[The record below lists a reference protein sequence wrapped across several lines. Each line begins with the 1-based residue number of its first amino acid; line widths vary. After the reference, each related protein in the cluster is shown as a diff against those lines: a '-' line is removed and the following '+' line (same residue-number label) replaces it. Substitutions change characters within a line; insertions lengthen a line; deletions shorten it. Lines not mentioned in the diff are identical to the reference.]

1 MRKLV
6 FSGAV
11 GILVWAAV
19 IVPLPLV
26 VIVPAPAQPV
36 LSAIQVADTTDE
48 ISGDLLFTAV
58 ELTNVTTVG
67 TIEAWRDPYR
77 DVSLPGQVLPED
89 FDPERFLEQ
98 QQEIFA
104 ESLRVAAAVGLRA
117 AGREVR
123 IEGGGARVVRVLPG
137 APAEGVLEPGD
148 VIVSA
153 GGEPVSLATEFI
165 GVVSQLE
172 EGEEIGL
179 TVERDGRRVEL
190 TVTVGP
196 VLGLDQPGLGV
207 QIQTVDRVISLPV
220 EVTVDEDSRIGGPS
234 AGLMMALTV
243 YDLVEP
249 GDLTEGRVVAGT
261 GTVDTGGNVGPV
273 GGVEQKVRGALEAG
287 AEVFLVP
294 ASQVGIAREAA
305 PSRLEVIGITTVE
318 EAIEALQEA

>member
-11 GILVWAAV
+11 GLLAWAAL

-36 LSAIQVADTTDE
+36 LSVIEVADPADE

-58 ELTNVTTVG
+58 ELQNPTTTGVV
-67 TIEAWRDPYR
+67 EAWRDPFR

-89 FDPERFLEQ
+89 FDPERFIQQ

-123 IEGGGARVVRVLPG
+123 IEGGGARVVQLLPG
-137 APAEGVLEPGD
+137 APAEGALEPGD

-153 GGEPVSLATEFI
+153 GGEPVSLATELV

-172 EGEEIGL
+172 EGEEIEL
-179 TVERDGRRVEL
+179 TVERDGRRIER

-196 VLGLDQPGLGV
+196 LPEVDQVGLGV
-207 QIQTVDRVISLPV
+207 LIETVDRMISLPV
-220 EVTVDEDSRIGGPS
+220 EVMVDEDSRIGGPS

-243 YDLVEP
+243 YDLVER
-249 GDLTEGRVVAGT
+249 GDLTKGRVIAGT
-261 GTVDTGGNVGPV
+261 GTVDTSGNVGPV
-273 GGVEQKVRGALEAG
+273 GGVAQKVRGALKAG

-294 ASQVGIAREAA
+294 TSQLETAQEAA
-305 PSRLEVIGITTVE
+305 PPDLEVIGIGTVE
-318 EAIEALQEA
+318 EAIEALQSG

>member
-67 TIEAWRDPYR
+67 TIEAWRDPHR

-89 FDPERFLEQ
+89 FDPEQFLEQ
-98 QQEIFA
+98 QQENFA

-123 IEGGGARVVRVLPG
+123 IEGGGARVVRLLPG
-137 APAEGVLEPGD
+137 APAEGALEPGD

-153 GGEPVSLATEFI
+153 GGEPVSLATELV

-172 EGEEIGL
+172 DGEEIGL

-190 TVTVGP
+190 TMTVGP

-207 QIQTVDRVISLPV
+207 RVETVDRVISLPV
-220 EVTVDEDSRIGGPS
+220 EVTVDEDSRIGGRS

-318 EAIEALQEA
+318 EAIEALEEA